1 MVKWL
6 EVVDYF
12 VKWSL
17 VVCASLIISACG
29 GDDQQTGVPAVQSQP
44 MVKAPDLPSTQLLWG
59 DTHLHTSFSA
69 DAYVG
74 GNATGDPETAY
85 RWAKGY
91 PVVHP
96 YNRTRVR
103 IGRPLDFLAVTDH
116 AEYAGLALRLFQGDA
131 EVAGTASGTRFVQMI
146 EEGRGG
152 EVFRELVATVNLNQP
167 VVELN
172 TLRMRRS
179 VWQEL
184 IDAAERHNQPGKFTA
199 LIGWEWSSL
208 PNGAN
213 LHRVVLTPQGADVAS
228 RFVPF
233 SAFDSDRPEDLWSW
247 LESTSLR
254 TGADFVAIPHN
265 SNISDGL
272 MFMENDSDGRP
283 ITAEYA
289 RERMR
294 WEPVVEVTQIK
305 GDSETHPALSPD
317 DEFAEFETYDHLI
330 KMVDV
335 DDGVPP
341 DMVADYARSG
351 LKRGL
356 RIGQRTRVNPYQ
368 FGMIGSTDSH
378 TALSS
383 AEEDNFWGKM
393 GRDSTP
399 ENKDELRVSGSTGWD
414 MSASGLAAVWATE
427 NTREAIIEAIKRR
440 EVYATSGTRI
450 SLRVFAGWGFEEAD
464 ANARDLVEIGYRGG
478 VPMGGEISDPPTPD
492 HGPTLLI
499 HALKDPD
506 DANLDRVQ
514 VVKGWITRD
523 GSAAERV
530 FDVAWS
536 DHRKPGPNGRLPR
549 LRSTVDLNRVT
560 YENSV
565 GATQLAV
572 TWQDPDFDPA
582 RRAFYYVRVLQIETP
597 RNSLYD
603 SVALDRPPVPGH
615 AATIQERAYS
625 SPIWYAP

>member
-6 EVVDYF
+6 EIADSF
-12 VKWSL
+12 FMRSL
-17 VVCASLIISACG
+17 VLCASLIISACDSG
-29 GDDQQTGVPAVQSQP
+29 DQQTGVPAVEPQP
-44 MVKAPDLPSTQLLWG
+44 MIKAPDLPTTQLLWG

-131 EVAGTASGTRFVQMI
+131 EVAGTTSGARYVQMI

-152 EVFRELVATVNLNQP
+152 EVFRELVATVNLNRP

-172 TLRMRRS
+172 SLGMRRS

-184 IDAAERHNQPGKFTA
+184 ISAAERHNQPGRFTA

-233 SAFDSDRPEDLWSW
+233 SAFDSDRPEDLWDW
-247 LESTSLR
+247 LDSTSMR

-289 RERMR
+289 RARMR
-294 WEPVVEVTQIK
+294 WEPVVEVTQTK

-335 DDGVPP
+335 DDGIPP
-341 DMVADYARSG
+341 DMVADYVRSG

-399 ENKDELRVSGSTGWD
+399 ENKDERRVAGSTGWD

-427 NTREAIIEAIKRR
+427 NTRDAIIEAIKRR

-450 SLRVFAGWGFEEAD
+450 SLRVFAGWGFEAAD
-464 ANARDLVEIGYRGG
+464 ANATDLVEIGYRGG

-523 GSAAERV
+523 GSAVERV

-536 DHRKPGPNGRLPR
+536 DHREPGPDGRLPR
-549 LRSTVDLNRVT
+549 LRSTVDLDRVT
-560 YENSV
+560 YANSV
-565 GATQLAV
+565 GAAHLAV

>member
-1 MVKWL
+1 MVRFRG
-6 EVVDYF
+6 VGF
-12 VKWSL
+12 WSGRACVL
-17 VVCASLIISACG
+17 CASLALGACG
-29 GDDQQTGVPAVQSQP
+29 DDAGQQAPAIEPQP
-44 MVKAPDLPSTQLLWG
+44 MVKAEALPTTQLLWG
-59 DTHLHTSFSA
+59 DTHLHTNFSA

-74 GNATGDPETAY
+74 GNATADPETAY

-116 AEYAGLALRLFQGDA
+116 AEYAGLALRLFQGDPA
-131 EVAGTASGTRFVQMI
+131 VAGTASGARFQRMI
-146 EEGRGG
+146 EAGQGN
-152 EVFRELVATVNLNQP
+152 EVFRELVATVNLNRP

-172 TLRMRRS
+172 TLPIRRS
-179 VWQEL
+179 VWDEL
-184 IDAAERHNQPGKFTA
+184 IDAAERHNQPGIFTA

-213 LHRVVLTPQGADVAS
+213 LHRVVLTPQGKDVAS

-233 SAFDSDRPEDLWSW
+233 SAFDSDRPEDLWDW
-247 LESTSLR
+247 LESTSQR
-254 TGADFVAIPHN
+254 TGAEFVAIPHN

-272 MFMENDSDGRP
+272 MFMHNDSDGRP

-289 RERMR
+289 RTRMR

-341 DMVADYARSG
+341 DMKADYARSG

-356 RIGQRTRVNPYQ
+356 RIGQRTKVNPYQ

-378 TALSS
+378 TSLSS

-393 GRDSTP
+393 GFDSTP
-399 ENKDELRVSGSTGWD
+399 ENKDAPWVAGSTGWD
-414 MSASGLAAVWATE
+414 MSASGMAAVWATE
-427 NTREAIIEAIKRR
+427 NTRKAIIEAIQRR
-440 EVYATSGTRI
+440 EVYATSGPRI
-450 SLRVFAGWGFEEAD
+450 SLRLFAGWGFNAAD
-464 ANARDLVEIGYRGG
+464 ADAQDLAEVGYRGG

-499 HALKDPD
+499 RAVKDPD

-514 VVKGWITRD
+514 VVKGWITRE
-523 GSAAERV
+523 GEAAERV

-536 DHRKPGPNGRLPR
+536 DHRELGPNGELPR
-549 LRSTVDLNRVT
+549 LRSTVDLTRAT
-560 YENSV
+560 YNNSV
-565 GATQLAV
+565 GASQLAV

-603 SVALDRPPVPGH
+603 SIALGRPPIPGH
-615 AATIQERAYS
+615 ATTIQERAYS

>member
-1 MVKWL
+1 
-6 EVVDYF
+6 
-12 VKWSL
+12 
-17 VVCASLIISACG
+17 
-29 GDDQQTGVPAVQSQP
+29 
-44 MVKAPDLPSTQLLWG
+44 
-59 DTHLHTSFSA
+59 
-69 DAYVG
+69 
-74 GNATGDPETAY
+74 
-85 RWAKGY
+85 
-91 PVVHP
+91 
-96 YNRTRVR
+96 VR

-116 AEYAGLALRLFQGDA
+116 AEYAGLALRLFQGDP
-131 EVAGTASGTRFVQMI
+131 EVAGTVSGARFQRMI
-146 EEGRGG
+146 EAGQGN
-152 EVFRELVATVNLNQP
+152 EVFRELVATLNLNRP

-172 TLRMRRS
+172 TLAMRRS
-179 VWQEL
+179 VWDEL
-184 IDAAERHNQPGKFTA
+184 IDAAERHNQPGTFTA

-213 LHRVVLTPQGADVAS
+213 LHRVVLTPQGKDVAS

-233 SAFDSDRPEDLWSW
+233 SAFDSDRPEDLWDW
-247 LESTSLR
+247 LESTSQT
-254 TGADFVAIPHN
+254 TGAEFVAIPHN

-272 MFMENDSDGRP
+272 MFMHNDSTGRP

-289 RERMR
+289 RKRMR
-294 WEPVVEVTQIK
+294 WEPVVEVTQTK
-305 GDSETHPALSPD
+305 GDSETRPALSPD

-341 DMVADYARSG
+341 DMKADYARSG

-356 RIGQRTRVNPYQ
+356 RIGQRTKVNPYQ

-393 GRDSTP
+393 GFDSTP
-399 ENKDELRVSGSTGWD
+399 ENKDAPRVAGSTGWD
-414 MSASGLAAVWATE
+414 MSASGMAAVWATE
-427 NTREAIIEAIKRR
+427 NTRKAIVEAIQRR
-440 EVYATSGTRI
+440 EVYATSGPRI
-450 SLRVFAGWGFEEAD
+450 SLRLFAGWGFNAAD
-464 ANARDLVEIGYRGG
+464 VNAQDLAEVGYRGG

-499 HALKDPD
+499 RAVKDPD

-514 VVKGWITRD
+514 VVKGWITRE
-523 GSAAERV
+523 GEAAERV

-536 DHRKPGPNGRLPR
+536 DHRELGPDGKLPR
-549 LRSTVDLNRVT
+549 LRSTVDLTRAT
-560 YENSV
+560 YDNSV
-565 GATQLAV
+565 GASQLAV

-603 SVALDRPPVPGH
+603 SIALGRPPIPGH
-615 AATIQERAYS
+615 ATTIQERAYS

>member
-1 MVKWL
+1 MIWAEARSNRFNRGL
-6 EVVDYF
+6 M
-12 VKWSL
+12 L
-17 VVCASLIISACG
+17 CAALALGAC
-29 GDDQQTGVPAVQSQP
+29 GDDQRSAVPAVQPQP
-44 MVKAPDLPSTQLLWG
+44 MVKAPALPHTQLLWG
-59 DTHLHTSFSA
+59 DTHLHTNFSA
-69 DAYVG
+69 DAYIG
-74 GNATGDPETAY
+74 GNATGTPDTAY

-103 IGRPLDFLAVTDH
+103 IKRPLDFLAVTDH

-131 EVAGTASGTRFVQMI
+131 EVAATVSGARFAQMI
-146 EEGRGG
+146 EAGRGG
-152 EVFRELVATVNLNQP
+152 EVFRELVATVNLNRP
-167 VVELN
+167 LAELN
-172 TLRMRRS
+172 TLRLRRS
-179 VWQEL
+179 VWSEL
-184 IDAAERHNQPGKFTA
+184 IDAADRHNQPGKFTA

-233 SAFDSDRPEDLWSW
+233 SAFDSDRPEDLWDW

-272 MFMENDSDGRP
+272 MFMHNDSNGRP

-289 RERMR
+289 RVRMK

-335 DDGVPP
+335 DDGIPP
-341 DMVADYARSG
+341 DRVADYVRSG

-368 FGMIGSTDSH
+368 FGMIGSTDAH

-393 GRDSTP
+393 GKDSTP
-399 ENKDELRVSGSTGWD
+399 ENKDDLRVAGSTGWD

-427 NTREAIIEAIKRR
+427 NTRQAIIEAIQRR
-440 EVYATSGTRI
+440 EVYATSGPRI
-450 SLRVFAGWGFEEAD
+450 SLRLFAGWGFEATDAD
-464 ANARDLVEIGYRGG
+464 ALDVAAVGYRGG

-499 HALKDPD
+499 QAVKDPD
-506 DANLDRVQ
+506 DANLDRIQ
-514 VVKGWITRD
+514 VVKGWIMRD

-536 DHRKPGPNGRLPR
+536 DHRERGADGRLPR
-549 LRSTVDLNRVT
+549 LRSTVDLDRAT
-560 YENSV
+560 YDNSV
-565 GATQLAV
+565 GASRLAV
-572 TWQDPDFDPA
+572 TWRDPEFDPA

-603 SVALDRPPVPGH
+603 SVALNRPPVPGH

-625 SPIWYAP
+625 SPIWYTP